1 MVGSQPKAADLLLA
15 LALAGALVAVVF
27 LTTGGTDLVP
37 NTWVEIAL
45 TVIGAG
51 TAGAVLLA
59 GGRDRRSG
67 GVVLLLFGALAALTY
82 ASIAWSVAPDASWV
96 EANRTL
102 SYLSVFGLGI
112 AFARLAPDRWPAIV
126 GAVAL
131 AATAVCSYT
140 LLAKVFP
147 ASLDPTD
154 LLGRLQVPFGYFNA
168 TGLIAALG
176 LVPSVWAGTRP
187 DAPLL
192 ARALSPPAIAILSAV
207 LVLSYS
213 RGALVAAAVG
223 LCCWFALA
231 PLRLRSA
238 AILALG
244 VAGGAVITAWAL
256 GRQAIIG
263 DDVALHARTA
273 AGHSFGLVLLIVLAL
288 VGLLG
293 GAAAVAME
301 RVGLS
306 ARTRRRVSTA
316 LVVLVALVPVG
327 GVVALAASSRGLT
340 GEVSHL
346 WTRATSGSVSNNP
359 GRLGQLGSSRG
370 NYWSVGLKVGE
381 HALLGGVGARGY
393 ETARPRYTPSL
404 LQTDA
409 HSYVIETFA
418 DLGLVGLVLNLALL
432 AAWVIA
438 TRRTLGAAT
447 DRAGERAG
455 LVALLSVVV
464 VFGVHSAIDLTWFIP
479 GVAIPALLCAGWLAG
494 RGSLPMRGQA
504 GPRPSPSFS
513 PGRAAALVGLAAVT
527 LAAAWVIWQPLRSSQ
542 ADAAGI
548 AALSRGDGQ
557 AALANARAA
566 VTSDP
571 VSAQALWILANV
583 YGDLGRLADAHRE
596 LVEATSVQPS
606 NPTTWEILGVYDL
619 KHGLRSEA
627 VSALRRAHRLE
638 PFSPQVAQE
647 LTSALADLARG

>member
-1 MVGSQPKAADLLLA
+1 VSDGRRQTGAGDLLLA
-15 LALAGALVAVVF
+15 LALAGALLAVAF
-27 LTTGGTDLVP
+27 LTTGGTDLAP

-45 TVIGAG
+45 TVIGVG
-51 TAGAVLLA
+51 TAGAVLLT
-59 GGRDRRSG
+59 GRGDRRSG
-67 GVVLLLFGALAALTY
+67 GMPLLLFGALAALTY
-82 ASIAWSVAPDASWV
+82 ASIAWSVAPDVSWV

-102 SYLSVFGLGI
+102 SYLSVFAVGI
-112 AFARLAPDRWPAIV
+112 ALARLAPGRWPAIV

-154 LLGRLQVPFGYFNA
+154 ALGRLQVPFGYFNA
-168 TGLIAALG
+168 TGAIAALG
-176 LVPSVWAGTRP
+176 LVPSIWAGTHR
-187 DAPLL
+187 DAPLP
-192 ARALSPPAIAILSAV
+192 ARALSAPAIAILSAV

-223 LCCWFALA
+223 LACWFALA

-256 GRQAIIG
+256 GRHALVG

-273 AGHSFGLVLLIVLAL
+273 AGHSFGLVLLVVLA
-288 VGLLG
+288 VVALLG
-293 GAAAVAME
+293 GAVGLTTE
-301 RVGLS
+301 RVALS
-306 ARTRRRVSTA
+306 PRTRRRLSTA
-316 LVVLVALVPVG
+316 LVVLVALVPLG
-327 GVVALAASSRGLT
+327 GVAALAASSRGFT

-346 WTRATSGSVSNNP
+346 WTRATSGSVGNNP

-370 NYWSVGLKVGE
+370 NYWRVGVKVGE

-409 HSYVIETFA
+409 HSYVVETFA

-432 AAWVIA
+432 AAWAIA
-438 TRRTLGAAT
+438 AGRTLGAAT
-447 DRAGERAG
+447 DRSGERAG

-479 GVAIPALLCAGWLAG
+479 GVAVPALLCAGWLAG
-494 RGSLPMRGQA
+494 RGPLSTRNRTHMR
-504 GPRPSPSFS
+504 PSFS
-513 PGRAAALVGLAAVT
+513 PGRAAALVGLAALT

-542 ADAAGI
+542 ADAAAI

-557 AALANARAA
+557 GALTNARAA

-583 YGDLGRLADAHRE
+583 YGDLGRVADAHRE
-596 LVEATSVQPS
+596 LVQATSVQPS
-606 NPTTWEILGVYDL
+606 NPTTWETLGIYDL
-619 KHGLRSEA
+619 RHGLRSEA
-627 VSALRRAHRLE
+627 LSALREAHRLE

-647 LTSALADLARG
+647 LASAQRL